1 MTTEESENLFQW
13 VQLNRDV
20 PCSLV
25 KKGNRGVIVETLKSI
40 HPQKE
45 DGYIIEVFKDGET
58 LDVVSVPV
66 SWVKLLPEKWGQIQD
81 SKVLIEEY

>member
-1 MTTEESENLFQW
+1 M
-13 VQLNRDV
+13 
-20 PCSLV
+20 
-25 KKGNRGVIVETLKSI
+25 ETLKSI